1 MKYLPVPQYGLPGGH
16 VRGQTMQAV
25 TLGVSTVVP
34 RQCHG
39 LLEQV

>member
-1 MKYLPVPQYGLPGGH
+1 MKYLPVPQYCLPGGY

-34 RQCHG
+34 QFA
-39 LLEQV
+39 